1 MTIESKIAARLSV
14 RRLDEW
20 SKLVESNPAR
30 VWSQVLVPAVQGQG
44 LVGKAS
50 ILKALFDAN
59 DRETGVRIREM
70 VQAKVDVDALTEA
83 AEMLADGVLTRAELE
98 EIL

>member
-44 LVGKAS
+44 LAGKAS